1 MAQTYYAWLRYILG
15 GTGQPDALI
24 STLAANAEQHQF
36 RISPDPANA
45 YTPLESR
52 EPLDGPARVAL
63 FNSVG
68 QLALEK
74 NWPPGLSQGLELD
87 LAGLPDGTYFLQI
100 TMSDQR
106 IVFKRLVVAHRT
118 P

>member
-45 YTPLESR
+45 YTLLESR

-74 NWPPGLSQGLELD
+74 AWPPGLSKGLEFD
-87 LAGLPDGTYFLQI
+87 LAGLPGGPYFLRV
-100 TMSDQR
+100 TKADQR
-106 IVFKRLVVAHRT
+106 AVFKCLVVAHDA